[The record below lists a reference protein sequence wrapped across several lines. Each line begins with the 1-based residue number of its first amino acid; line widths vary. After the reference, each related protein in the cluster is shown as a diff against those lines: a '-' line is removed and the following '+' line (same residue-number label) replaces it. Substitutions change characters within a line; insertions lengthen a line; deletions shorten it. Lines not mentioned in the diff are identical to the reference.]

1 MRACRNENISD
12 EAELHLNLKIC
23 KDLKLYSL
31 TPNIYYWKLR
41 MMITSVLSR
50 CVSLAFKDFGLE

>member
-12 EAELHLNLKIC
+12 EAELHLNLKIF
-23 KDLKLYSL
+23 KDLKSYSL

>member
-12 EAELHLNLKIC
+12 EAELHLNLKIF